1 MDPRVQSGI
10 LVRAGSLG
18 GTIGDDAMDETAPIR
33 ALRPASLGAS
43 RLRTILVLAVVT
55 VLVTAVAWYLDQPS
69 GGSNVR
75 AGAPPPGEPPRTGD
89 APPDFQATAVD
100 GSVVSMA
107 ALKGQP
113 IWLTIGATWCP
124 DCRAEAPD
132 LQATYAKFKPQGLAV
147 LGIFIQED
155 DKAVV
160 DFAKRIGFDV
170 PDGCRPAGE
179 DRRPVPRVRTPV
191 ALLHRAGRED
201 PGCPDR
207 PADAVG
213 DGDAGSAGFSTPEP
227 ATADAARALT
237 KS

>member
-75 AGAPPPGEPPRTGD
+75 AGAPPPGEPPRAGD
-89 APPDFQATAVD
+89 GPPDFQATTVD
-100 GSVVSMA
+100 GAAASMA
-107 ALKGQP
+107 ALTGQP
-113 IWLTIGATWCP
+113 TWLTIGATWCP

-132 LQATYAKFKPQGLAV
+132 LQATYAKYQAAGLAV

-155 DKAVV
+155 EKAVV
-160 DFAKRIGFDV
+160 DFAKRVGLTFPMVADSDGKIADLYRVYGLPTHFFIGR
-170 PDGCRPAGE
+170 DGTIRE
-179 DRRPVPRVRTPV
+179 VRI
-191 ALLHRAGRED
+191 GR
-201 PGCPDR
+201 
-207 PADAVG
+207 
-213 DGDAGSAGFSTPEP
+213 
-227 ATADAARALT
+227 LT
-237 KS
+237 LSEMERLVQQLISG

>member
-33 ALRPASLGAS
+33 VLRPASLGAS

-160 DFAKRIGFDV
+160 DFAKRIGFTFPMVSDPRAKIADLYRVYGLPSHFFIGRDGKILDV
-170 PDGCRPAGE
+170 RIGRL
-179 DRRPVPRVRTPV
+179 TPSEMETLV
-191 ALLHRAGRED
+191 QQIL
-201 PGCPDR
+201 
-207 PADAVG
+207 DA
-213 DGDAGSAGFSTPEP
+213 
-227 ATADAARALT
+227 
-237 KS
+237 